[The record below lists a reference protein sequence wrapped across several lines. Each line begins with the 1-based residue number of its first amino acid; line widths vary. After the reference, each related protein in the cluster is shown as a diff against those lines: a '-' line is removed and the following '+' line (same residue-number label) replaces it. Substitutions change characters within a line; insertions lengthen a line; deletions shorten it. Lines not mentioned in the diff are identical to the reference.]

1 MDSAATSLKKAR
13 PTGELHCSTCR
24 KMKFPKRHIL
34 TRLLGEFSNMVAGVC
49 PKCGRIMH
57 SAIDATF
64 HERLPTRMRE
74 KLRIRRWTLETYT
87 QKYAH
92 HQERMK
98 QRKLLRNVRNTVLP
112 SDTTDA
118 SHAMQEGIK

>member
-1 MDSAATSLKKAR
+1 MFKPS
-13 PTGELHCSTCR
+13 GELYCTSCR
-24 KMKFPKRHIL
+24 KYKYPRHHIL
-34 TRLLGEFSNMVAGVC
+34 IQLLAEFPNLLAGVC
-49 PKCGRIMH
+49 PKCGSIMH

-98 QRKLLRNVRNTVLP
+98 QRKLLKNVRNTVLP